1 MTVTTLPT
9 PTETLLP
16 EWATV
21 YAVPSGEDPLPA
33 VQALRRVLTPE
44 TILAAD
50 VETNALDI
58 GDPDHRTRTLQF
70 GAHDVAVVLHAD
82 DPAHVAV
89 AKELLNGPW
98 LLTAHNAS
106 FDIQRLVLL
115 GIFDTVADGW
125 ARMFD
130 TMLGARIIEPP
141 SLQPAGIY
149 DLKGQAES
157 WFPDRAVSQTAK
169 QGLERLF
176 KHNKWLGLSRG
187 WDACKPG
194 RRGTRTDSPLF
205 TPKEWAERNGWANV
219 DTAALE
225 FITYA
230 AADVIDGARLAAT
243 LYPIVLATGI
253 TSMESEHRLARI
265 ACEMEFRGVRLDR
278 AWAAHR
284 LAKVEAARD
293 EAAAELAALGVTEP
307 SKDQAVA
314 AAITAEGFSL
324 PATKTGKV
332 STTEEALEAVAAAGS
347 RIAEPLVRYRKNAK
361 LASTYFGAYLRRP
374 GDRIHCSIS
383 TMEAKTGR
391 MSASKP
397 SLQNVPR
404 AGVREC
410 FVADPGYVIV
420 SADFSSVEMRAV
432 AALSGDPRL
441 RRLYLDGGCPYRMTA
456 AVRYGESKAATRR
469 DSVKTFCLGRMYGGG
484 VETLSVNQGWTR
496 EEGDRIVSVF
506 DETFP
511 YIKRLRMQ
519 LQDQLGTGYPGWV
532 NEAGRFQVCEWT
544 SPHTVLNYRVQ
555 GLSRDLLAQALFRAE
570 DAGLGQYFLLPIHDE
585 ILVQFPEDRAEE
597 LTKVL
602 VAAMSTRLP
611 VAADAPGRQDPTSV
625 GLPDHLEIPAE
636 AKILGKRW
644 TK

>member
-1 MTVTTLPT
+1 MTVTTLLAPT
-9 PTETLLP
+9 PTDLP
-16 EWATV
+16 DWATV
-21 YAVPSGEDPLPA
+21 YFVPSGEDPSPA
-33 VQALRRVLTPE
+33 IEALRRVLTPV
-44 TILAAD
+44 TILAVD
-50 VETNALDI
+50 LETDGLDI
-58 GDPDHRTRTLQF
+58 GDPAHRTRTIQL
-70 GAHDVAVVLHAD
+70 GADDVAVILHAD
-82 DPAHVAV
+82 DPEHVAI
-89 AKELLNGPW
+89 AKEVLSGPW
-98 LLTAHNAS
+98 LITAHNAS
-106 FDIQRLVLL
+106 FDLQRLTLL
-115 GIFDTVADGW
+115 GIFATIADGW
-125 ARMFD
+125 ARMVD
-130 TMLGARIIEPP
+130 TMLCARIIEPP
-141 SLQPAGIY
+141 SIQPKGIY
-149 DLKGQAES
+149 DLKGQSES
-157 WFPDRAVSQTAK
+157 WFPDRAVSQTTK
-169 QGLERLF
+169 QALERLF
-176 KHNKWLGLSRG
+176 KRSKWLGLAKG
-187 WDACKPG
+187 WDPYKPG
-194 RRGTRTDSPLF
+194 RRGTQVDSPLY
-205 TPKEWAERNGWANV
+205 TPEGWAERNGWASV
-219 DTAALE
+219 PTDAPE
-225 FITYA
+225 FIAYSA
-230 AADVIDGARLAAT
+230 SDVIDGARLAAT
-243 LYPIVLATGI
+243 LYPIVLATARV
-253 TSMESEHRLARI
+253 SVADEHRLARI
-265 ACEMEFRGVRLDR
+265 ACEMEYRGVRLDR
-278 AWAAHR
+278 EWASAR
-284 LAKVEAARD
+284 LAEVEADRD
-293 EAAAELAALGVTEP
+293 AAAAVLADLGVTEP
-307 SKDQAVA
+307 SKDRVIA
-314 AAITAEGFSL
+314 AAIAAEGYTL
-324 PATKTGKV
+324 PATGTGAV

-347 RIAEPLVRYRKNAK
+347 RIAGPLIGYRKAAK
-361 LASTYFGAYLRRP
+361 LASTYFGAYLRKP
-374 GDRIHCSIS
+374 GDRVHCSIS
-383 TMEAKTGR
+383 TMAAVTGR

-456 AVRYGESKAATRR
+456 AVRYGESEAEARR
-469 DSVKTFCLGRMYGGG
+469 DSVKAFCLGRMYGGG

-555 GLSRDLLAQALFRAE
+555 GLSRDLLAQGLFRAE

-625 GLPDHLEIPAE
+625 GLPDHVEIPAE
-636 AKILGKRW
+636 AKILGQRW